1 MSVFPLGGNAT
12 HEVASKTMK
21 RFRVAGLGEDVRNVV
36 TRANVVERQG
46 VVNHRMMIN
55 VGVCDSKMPEA
66 AKISTT
72 TRDSDTTLI
81 VFVNRGGRGRL
92 RAPKSASRR
101 RRYTHVRA
109 QRLAAISSASVVL
122 FDTARC
128 LLESVKMGQP

>member
-1 MSVFPLGGNAT
+1 MFERIKRKMSVFPLGGNAT
-12 HEVASKTMK
+12 HEVVPKTMK

-55 VGVCDSKMPEA
+55 IGVCDSKMPEA

-81 VFVNRGGRGRL
+81 VFVNRGGTFQVGRSAQKSLMSIERALRGTM
-92 RAPKSASRR
+92 KIF
-101 RRYTHVRA
+101 
-109 QRLAAISSASVVL
+109 AISRVIA
-122 FDTARC
+122 
-128 LLESVKMGQP
+128 

>member
-46 VVNHRMMIN
+46 VVNHRMIVN
-55 VGVCDSKMPEA
+55 VGVVCDSEMSEA
-66 AKISTT
+66 AKISAT

-81 VFVNRGGRGRL
+81 VFVNRSGRQI
-92 RAPKSASRR
+92 ASAEICEQA
-101 RRYTHVRA
+101 T
-109 QRLAAISSASVVL
+109 
-122 FDTARC
+122 
-128 LLESVKMGQP
+128 